1 MQSVSNV
8 MTPTLI
14 LMNDSSISIDLVH
27 TSHEIDFVKVSEF
40 EKFER
45 VDTFTNTHRMHKTQG
60 ESLDFLGIDVN
71 SSCSIRI
78 SIRKFSSFSGN
89 SGEKDYF

>member
-1 MQSVSNV
+1 MFLLCFS
-8 MTPTLI
+8 
-14 LMNDSSISIDLVH
+14 SIDLVQ

-45 VDTFTNTHRMHKTQG
+45 VDTFTNTLRMQKTEG

-71 SSCSIRI
+71 SSCSI
-78 SIRKFSSFSGN
+78 
-89 SGEKDYF
+89 

>member
-1 MQSVSNV
+1 MFLLCFS
-8 MTPTLI
+8 
-14 LMNDSSISIDLVH
+14 SIDLVH

-78 SIRKFSSFSGN
+78 SRCGFSLQIYLLRLIFSGKN
-89 SGEKDYF
+89 RQ

>member
-1 MQSVSNV
+1 MR
-8 MTPTLI
+8 
-14 LMNDSSISIDLVH
+14 

-40 EKFER
+40 EKIER
-45 VDTFTNTHRMHKTQG
+45 VDTFTNTHRMHRTQG

-78 SIRKFSSFSGN
+78 SRCGFSLQIHLLRLIFS
-89 SGEKDYF
+89 EKKLSIT